1 MSGLSRPC
9 GMSGQY
15 AFGVTDAQLLMHE
28 PFGSGAAAVTDVVL
42 TTAGAGTTAHLT
54 IVIEEARLLPDF
66 AEALCVQVACLEL
79 WSLEEGTRVDLAF
92 GTDTAGRGCRTT
104 GIQSGQLVSEGVE
117 VKERIGGKHVGMRTE
132 PDGKFAVLLLCRVQ
146 VFPHI
151 AASTG
156 GTQAGDAQFCAE
168 AGGNLIEPI

>member
-28 PFGSGAAAVTDVVL
+28 PFGGRAAAMTDVIL
-42 TTAGAGTTAHLT
+42 STAGASTTAHLT
-54 IVIEEARLLPDF
+54 IIVEEGRLLPDF

-79 WSLEEGTRVDLAF
+79 WSLEEGARVDFAF
-92 GTDTAGRGCRTT
+92 GTDTAGRGRRTT
-104 GIQSGQLVSEGVE
+104 GIQSGQLVPESVE
-117 VKERIGGKHVGMRTE
+117 VEERIGGKHIGMRTE
-132 PDGKFAVLLLCRVQ
+132 PGSELAVLLLCRVQ
-146 VFPHI
+146 VFPHV

-156 GTQAGDAQFCAE
+156 GTQAGDAQFRA
-168 AGGNLIEPI
+168 